1 MISSQFALSALPPWL
16 KRNSLGRKDCG
27 PSIPHRNRRAGR
39 VQAGG
44 FVNLFHLC
52 YPPVWLHQPS
62 TPPPIHFLRLSSSIT
77 LSGLVA
83 PTGLINLGFDERRVW
98 SNILE
103 VPNELTD
110 GPLHII
116 TIWHSQWLVFSGITT
131 TECMLVG
138 YTGILMTQE
147 SVCGMWGVLYDVP
160 CPLLNHGKEQVLY
173 WGQEGTDDALSNP
186 YCMLQSGYVLLGGS
200 SEPHS
205 DGGGQDRPDDCSVE
219 LQQQLLG
226 KSIFHQ
232 KTQ

>member
-147 SVCGMWGVLYDVP
+147 SVCGMVWLATERFKWKFSMNPSVNFIYRAYVCNKTALPHTQQPPNTSTDVSR
-160 CPLLNHGKEQVLY
+160 CGGWFWSTGSACLGINQ
-173 WGQEGTDDALSNP
+173 TD
-186 YCMLQSGYVLLGGS
+186 
-200 SEPHS
+200 
-205 DGGGQDRPDDCSVE
+205 
-219 LQQQLLG
+219 
-226 KSIFHQ
+226 
-232 KTQ
+232 